1 MSFTTMRTAT
11 TLVVKSKLHDGSSAD
26 DLRKWVVAVAFGKF
40 VHVDLGVGSLVRFRL
55 APALGHLGRPQ
66 DIRFTQRFASRHHE
80 LVKITTAIANSK
92 DGRLKWSVSPSG
104 SQTSSASRNA
114 GKEIDSYGSF
124 VRWLHSMMVRK

>member
-1 MSFTTMRTAT
+1 MKTAT

-55 APALGHLGRPQ
+55 APALAGRPQ
-66 DIRFTQRFASRHHE
+66 DVRFTQRFASRHPE

-92 DGRLKWSVSPSG
+92 DGKSKWSVSPSG
-104 SQTSSASRNA
+104 SSSASRNA

-124 VRWLHSMMVRK
+124 VRWLLSMMVRK